1 MVERPED
8 RGARRVGEREPAD
21 GRDAEPTR
29 PARTPEPASAGR
41 AVIDPDARERQRE
54 QFGGLKLGAA
64 FFGWLVAVGIGV
76 LLTAVMSA
84 AGGAI
89 GLSQTAP
96 SQVDPA
102 QARTIGIVSGVVLL
116 VILFLAYFAGGYVA
130 GRLARFDG
138 ARQGLGVWLIALAV
152 ALVVA
157 ATGAL
162 LGAQYNVF
170 DRLQIAPRIPTDV
183 ATLTTAGLIALLAVV
198 LVTLIA
204 AILGGMAGERFHRKV
219 DRAGYRV

>member
-1 MVERPED
+1 M
-8 RGARRVGEREPAD
+8 
-21 GRDAEPTR
+21 
-29 PARTPEPASAGR
+29 
-41 AVIDPDARERQRE
+41 VIDPVDARERQRE

-64 FFGWLVAVGIGV
+64 LFGWLVAVGIGV

-84 AGGAI
+84 AGGAM

-102 QARTIGIVSGVVLL
+102 QAQTIGIVSGVVLL

-152 ALVVA
+152 ALVLA

-170 DRLQIAPRIPTDV
+170 DRLQIGPRIPTDV
-183 ATLTTAGLIALLAVV
+183 ATLTTAGLIALLAIV
-198 LVTLIA
+198 LVTLIG